1 MKFLN
6 LFLDWFSEIDWI
18 IVGAIVPILFFG
30 LITMNS
36 FDSRNLFFDR
46 QLVWIGIS
54 FCLFMILSLIDFKF
68 LRRTSV
74 VVTLYFLSIAT
85 LLVLFFVGSIFSG
98 AQSWLDFGF
107 FSIQPAEF
115 SKLILVITLAK
126 YFSRRHVEIRNFKHL
141 IVSGAYAFILF
152 GLIMVQPDFGS
163 ALIIFF
169 IWLGMVWVS
178 GLSKKHLAF
187 VFMTGLT
194 AFLALWFFVLA
205 DYQKNRI
212 MTFVNPLEDIQ
223 GAGYNAY
230 QAMETVG
237 SGQFLGK
244 GVGYG
249 TQSRLSFLPE
259 YQTDFIFA
267 AFAEEWGFLGAL
279 ILFICYGVLF
289 FRIISISTKGA
300 TNFETLFALGVAI
313 MFMSHFVVHVGMNIG
328 LMPITGL
335 TLPFMSYG
343 GTNMLMSFVSLGIL
357 MSMKKYSRTS
367 RRDISRNEFVG
378 LN

>member
-1 MKFLN
+1 MKN
-6 LFLDWFSEIDWI
+6 LLFVRDWFSDIDWI
-18 IVGAIVPILFFG
+18 IVGAILPILFFG

-36 FDSRNLFFDR
+36 FGNQDPFFSR
-46 QLVWIGIS
+46 QIIWICIS
-54 FCLFMILSLIDFKF
+54 FVVFLVFSLIDFKF

-74 VVTLYFLSIAT
+74 VMSLYGGAFVL

-98 AQSWLDFGF
+98 AQSWLDFGILSF
-107 FSIQPAEF
+107 QPAEF
-115 SKLILVITLAK
+115 AKIILVITLAK
-126 YFSRRHVEIRNFKHL
+126 YFSRRHVEIRNYRHL
-141 IVSGAYAFILF
+141 IVSGVYAFILF
-152 GLIMVQPDFGS
+152 ILIMLQPDFGS

-178 GLSKKHLAF
+178 GLSKKHLAL
-187 VFMTGLT
+187 VFLSGLT

-205 DYQKNRI
+205 DYQKDRI

-230 QAMETVG
+230 QSMITVG

-244 GVGYG
+244 GVGLG
-249 TQSRLSFLPE
+249 TQSRLNFLPE

-267 AFAEEWGFLGAL
+267 AFAEEWGFVGVVV
-279 ILFICYGVLF
+279 LFVCFGVLF
-289 FRIISISTKGA
+289 FRIISIGVKGA
-300 TNFETLFALGVAI
+300 TNFETLFALGIAI
-313 MFMSHFVVHVGMNIG
+313 MLMSHFFIHVGMNIG

-343 GTNMLMSFVSLGIL
+343 GTNMLVSFASLGVL
-357 MSMKKYSRTS
+357 MSMKKYSRATH
-367 RRDISRNEFVG
+367 RDISKNEFVG
-378 LN
+378 I

>member
-1 MKFLN
+1 MKFLSLLKD
-6 LFLDWFSEIDWI
+6 LFGDIDWI
-18 IVGAIVPILFFG
+18 LVGSIIPILFFG

-36 FDSRNLFFDR
+36 FDGYNFFFNR
-46 QLVWIGIS
+46 QLIWIAFS
-54 FCLFMILSLIDFKF
+54 FFIFLLCSIIDFKF

-74 VVTLYFLSIAT
+74 VVFIYAVAIMSLGI
-85 LLVLFFVGSIFSG
+85 LFFVGSIFSG

-107 FSIQPAEF
+107 FSVQPADF
-115 SKLILVITLAK
+115 AKIALIITLAK

-141 IVSGAYAFILF
+141 IVSGTYAFILF
-152 GLIMVQPDFGS
+152 LLIMVQPDFGS

-178 GLSKKHLAF
+178 GLSKKHLAL
-187 VFMTGLT
+187 VFLTGLT

-230 QAMETVG
+230 QSMVTVG
-237 SGQFLGK
+237 SGGFLGK

-259 YQTDFIFA
+259 YETDFIFA
-267 AFAEEWGFLGAL
+267 AFAEEWGFLGTI

-289 FRIISISTKGA
+289 SRIIGIAAKGA
-300 TNFETLFALGVAI
+300 TNFETLFALGVVI
-313 MFMSHFVVHVGMNIG
+313 MFMSHFFVHVGMNIG

-343 GTNMLMSFVSLGIL
+343 GTNMLVSFASLGIL
-357 MSMKKYSRTS
+357 MSMKKYSRVS
-367 RRDISRNEFVG
+367 NRDISQNEFIG
-378 LN
+378 I

>member
-1 MKFLN
+1 MKSLIFIR
-6 LFLDWFSEIDWI
+6 DWLSDIDWI
-18 IVGAIVPILFFG
+18 MVGAILPILFFG

-36 FDSRNLFFDR
+36 FGNKDVFFGRQILWILVSFSVFLFF
-46 QLVWIGIS
+46 S
-54 FCLFMILSLIDFKF
+54 SIDFKF

-74 VVTLYFLSIAT
+74 VMSLYGGAFLLLAT
-85 LLVLFFVGSIFSG
+85 LFFVGSIFSG
-98 AQSWLDFGF
+98 AQSWLDFGILSF
-107 FSIQPAEF
+107 QPAEF
-115 SKLILVITLAK
+115 AKIILVITLAK
-126 YFSRRHVEIRNFKHL
+126 YFSRRHVEIRNYRHL
-141 IVSGAYAFILF
+141 IVSGAYAFVLF
-152 GLIMVQPDFGS
+152 VLIMLQPDFGS

-178 GLSKKHLAF
+178 GLSKKHLAL
-187 VFMTGLT
+187 VFLSGLT

-205 DYQKNRI
+205 DYQKARI

-230 QAMETVG
+230 QSMITVG

-244 GVGYG
+244 GVGLG
-249 TQSRLSFLPE
+249 TQSRLNFLPE

-267 AFAEEWGFLGAL
+267 AFAEEWGFLGVI
-279 ILFICYGVLF
+279 ILFICFGVLF
-289 FRIISISTKGA
+289 FRIISIGIKGA

-313 MFMSHFVVHVGMNIG
+313 MFMGHFFVHVGMNIG

-343 GTNMLMSFVSLGIL
+343 GTNMLMSFASLGIL
-357 MSMKKYSRTS
+357 MSMKKYSRATH
-367 RRDISRNEFVG
+367 RDISKNEFIG
-378 LN
+378 I